1 MGIRTTNWDVT
12 EHLKTDEDR
21 AAYLEAVLEDADPA
35 LIATALG
42 DLAKAAGMS
51 QIARET
57 GLSRESLYKTLSQDG
72 NPGFATILKVM
83 KALHLE
89 LHVTPRSGASPS
101 THAV

>member
-21 AAYLEAVLEDADPA
+21 AAYLEAVLEDGDPA

-57 GLSRESLYKTLSQDG
+57 GLSRESLYKTLSQEG

-83 KALHLE
+83 KALHLK

-101 THAV
+101 THTL

>member
-51 QIARET
+51 QIARKT
-57 GLSRESLYKTLSQDG
+57 GLSRESLYKTHSPEG